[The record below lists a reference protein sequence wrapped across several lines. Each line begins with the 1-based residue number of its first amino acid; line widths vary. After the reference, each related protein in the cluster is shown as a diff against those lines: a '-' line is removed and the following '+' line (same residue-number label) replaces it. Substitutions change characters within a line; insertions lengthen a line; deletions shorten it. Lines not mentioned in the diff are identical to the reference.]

1 MLDIANKRCF
11 HHAGREAVARCP
23 GCGRFYCRECVTDHQ
38 GKVLCASCLSRGSE
52 QAHEGAGLRVKLFRF
67 VQVMVSVALLW
78 FVFYVLGRSLLLLP
92 SVFHKGTLWKVPFME
107 GG

>member
-38 GKVLCASCLSRGSE
+38 GKVLCASCLKGGGDTG
-52 QAHEGAGLRVKLFRF
+52 QTGPAAYVKVLRV
-67 VQVMVSVALLW
+67 VQVLASLAFLW

-92 SVFHKGTLWKVPFME
+92 SAFHEGTLWQVPFSE